1 MKRERIISEV
11 QNVEDAKKLE
21 ETVKT
26 GYAEVSIETLTN
38 WIGVEEDLANSYDQ
52 LAAGEKNAARKSVYR
67 QLAQDSRSNVE
78 NLSDLRRSLEGLDK
92 ARVGRIEQLTG
103 LAP

>member
-1 MKRERIISEV
+1 MKRDRIISD
-11 QNVEDAKKLE
+11 VEDAKKLE

-52 LAAGEKNAARKSVYR
+52 LEAKEKSAERKSVFH
-67 QLAQDSRSNVE
+67 QLGQDSRANVAK
-78 NLSDLRRSLEGLDK
+78 LSDLRRTLEALDK
-92 ARVGRIEQLTG
+92 ARVGRIDQLTD
-103 LAP
+103 LRP